1 MESSHRETR
10 GYKDVQD
17 LLQDTVI
24 TVCHQLHF
32 GVWRVHAPG
41 SKAFAGSSRIFVVA
55 HSTGLWHAPAGDPDI
70 FVERKEVGT
79 QVAGVVQVVSAEAE
93 TGTVFHTR

>member
-1 MESSHRETR
+1 
-10 GYKDVQD
+10 
-17 LLQDTVI
+17 
-24 TVCHQLHF
+24 
-32 GVWRVHAPG
+32 
-41 SKAFAGSSRIFVVA
+41 VVA
-55 HSTGLWHAPAGDPDI
+55 HSTGLGHAPDDDPDI